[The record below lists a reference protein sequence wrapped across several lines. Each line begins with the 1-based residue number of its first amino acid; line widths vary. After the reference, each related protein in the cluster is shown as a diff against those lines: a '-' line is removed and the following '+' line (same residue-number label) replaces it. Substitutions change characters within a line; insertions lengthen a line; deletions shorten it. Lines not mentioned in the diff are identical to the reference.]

1 MNRKT
6 LTSANASITLTL
18 PILPIPIQLQQF
30 SSDDLINQD
39 EITLTEDRMG
49 IYGIK
54 SSGFILN
61 PIVIHIT
68 LESTSPSIDNVFNL
82 WIQSMTLV
90 RESLECSSMI
100 VSVPSL
106 HSRYTFINGNLRNAK
121 EIPDIKKTTQ
131 PITYTISFERC
142 VMTEIK

>member
-1 MNRKT
+1 MKKT
-6 LTSANASITLTL
+6 LTSANSSITISL
-18 PILPIPIQLQQF
+18 PILPIPVQLQQF

-39 EITLTEDRMG
+39 EVTLTEDRMG
-49 IYGIK
+49 IDGIK

-82 WIQSMTLV
+82 WIQSMELA

-100 VSVPSL
+100 LTVPSL
-106 HSRYTFINGNLRNAK
+106 NNRYTFINGNLRNAK
-121 EIPDIKKTTQ
+121 KIADIKKTTQ

-142 VMTEIK
+142 VVTPIG

>member
-1 MNRKT
+1 MKKT

-49 IYGIK
+49 IDGIK

-61 PIVIHIT
+61 SRVVHIT

-82 WIQSMTLV
+82 WIQSMELV
-90 RESLECSSMI
+90 RE
-100 VSVPSL
+100 
-106 HSRYTFINGNLRNAK
+106 
-121 EIPDIKKTTQ
+121 
-131 PITYTISFERC
+131 
-142 VMTEIK
+142 